1 MYMLD
6 WIAKLHDFLKLTG
19 RNILTHAGQ
28 ISHDEALQKARREYG
43 KYHSELVNAP
53 SDVERHFILL
63 EKIEK
68 PSS

>member
-1 MYMLD
+1 MG
-6 WIAKLHDFLKLTG
+6 K
-19 RNILTHAGQ
+19 Q
-28 ISHDEALQKARREYG
+28 ISHDQALQKARREYG

-68 PSS
+68 PGS